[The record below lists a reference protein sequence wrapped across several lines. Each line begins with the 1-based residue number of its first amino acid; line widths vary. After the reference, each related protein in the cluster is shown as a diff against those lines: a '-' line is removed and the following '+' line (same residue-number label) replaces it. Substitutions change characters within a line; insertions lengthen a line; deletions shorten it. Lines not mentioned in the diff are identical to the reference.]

1 MFWRIWSFALI
12 IKLFLAW
19 RMPLFAD
26 EMYYWVWS
34 HHLSLSYFDH
44 PPFIAWLIRL
54 GHVFENLDGAVRWPT
69 VIFGHLVPVIWFQ
82 IVKRFFSVQNMS
94 LWFSLCLL
102 SPTIGLGTIVAVPDV
117 PLLVF
122 WSLAFYFFLSLLE
135 KNSWTNYISLGAAL
149 GLGFCS
155 KYHIALFLPLGI
167 LYLTYDKKWRALSAK
182 KSFASALVAI
192 VFSLPVFIWNYQN
205 DWASFRFQLER
216 GFGQAFKLFWV
227 TDYLGAQL
235 LLIFPIIFFF
245 AFRASKSGANRALS
259 FFGWGP
265 FVFFFISSFKGRV
278 EPNWTTIGTPA
289 LITLALM
296 SGTSIPWIR
305 FNRAIWLIVAALLTV
320 IVSFQWLP
328 GPEWKLK
335 TNEFS
340 AYDGYLPYVSKY
352 QPFFAGSYQMASA
365 LYYKSRIPVFKLAG
379 THRKDHFD
387 YMAESHPKT
396 PKFYA
401 IISVWSDNP
410 RYFIEEYTL
419 TVLKPD
425 LPEDH
430 RLLEFNRK

>member
-54 GHVFENLDGAVRWPT
+54 GHIFENFEGAVRWPT
-69 VIFGHLVPVIWFQ
+69 VLFGHLVPLIWYQ
-82 IVKRFFSVQNMS
+82 IIKRFFSMQNMA

-102 SPTIGLGTIVAVPDV
+102 SPTIGLGTVVAVPDV

-135 KNSWTNYISLGAAL
+135 KNSWTNYIGFGSAL

-167 LYLTYDKKWRALSAK
+167 LYLTYDKKWKALSVK
-182 KSFASALVAI
+182 KSFASAFVAI
-192 VFSLPVFIWNYQN
+192 MFSLPVFIWNYQN

-216 GFGQAFKLFWV
+216 GFGQTFKLFWV

-245 AFRASKSGANRALS
+245 AFRASKNGASRALS

-265 FVFFFISSFKGRV
+265 LIFFFISSFKGRV

-296 SGTSIPWIR
+296 DRTSIPWIKI
-305 FNRAIWLIVAALLTV
+305 NRAIWLIVATLLTG
-320 IVSFQWLP
+320 IVSFQWTP
-328 GPEWKLK
+328 SPEWKLK

-340 AYDGYLPYVSKY
+340 AYDIYLPYVSEY
-352 QPFFAGSYQMASA
+352 QPFFAGSYQMAST
-365 LYYKSRIPVFKLAG
+365 LYYKSRKPVFKLAG

-387 YMAESHPKT
+387 YMPESYPKV
-396 PKFYA
+396 PRFYA
-401 IISVWSDNP
+401 VISAWSDNP
-410 RYFIEEYTL
+410 RYFIKEYL
-419 TVLKPD
+419 PTVVKPD

-430 RLLEFNRK
+430 RLIEFNRK